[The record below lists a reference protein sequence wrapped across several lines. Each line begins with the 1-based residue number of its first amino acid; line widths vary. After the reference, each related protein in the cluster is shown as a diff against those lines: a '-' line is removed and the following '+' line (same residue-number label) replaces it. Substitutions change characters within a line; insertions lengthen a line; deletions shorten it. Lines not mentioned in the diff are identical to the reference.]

1 MQLQKGMQFHQKNKK
16 LNMEYSYMNFLDNLV
31 KIKNTIAYSPME
43 GFYCSLTIFP
53 LMEQNHFNLIHV
65 SHFDWA
71 WRNYFWSLSS
81 LTNKLFINS
90 AIQLVILHFK
100 TQQTP
105 HIISL
110 FGLLSFSRIV
120 VKQLLQQTYK
130 VLSPHKLFQS
140 TNCPLDSMKT
150 INKQRT
156 ILTYVTG
163 KRF

>member
-71 WRNYFWSLSS
+71 WRNYF
-81 LTNKLFINS
+81 
-90 AIQLVILHFK
+90 
-100 TQQTP
+100 
-105 HIISL
+105 
-110 FGLLSFSRIV
+110 
-120 VKQLLQQTYK
+120 
-130 VLSPHKLFQS
+130 
-140 TNCPLDSMKT
+140 
-150 INKQRT
+150 
-156 ILTYVTG
+156 
-163 KRF
+163 

>member
-1 MQLQKGMQFHQKNKK
+1 
-16 LNMEYSYMNFLDNLV
+16 MNFLDNLV

-43 GFYCSLTIFP
+43 GFYCSLTIFR

-65 SHFDWA
+65 SHFDWV
-71 WRNYFWSLSS
+71 WRNYFWSLSLIS
-81 LTNKLFINS
+81 LTNKLFVNS

-120 VKQLLQQTYK
+120 LNSFSSKPIRY
-130 VLSPHKLFQS
+130 SPPHKLFQS

-163 KRF
+163 RF